1 MNRMRHRHR
10 SPTVSPLSARLVR
23 RGFGV
28 VTVAAACVAAVT
40 TPATA
45 QTPALPNLPSAPK
58 PPALP
63 QLPQVQPPP
72 VHLPAAPAPA
82 VPQVPSPGVPSPGV
96 SLPPVPGVTGGGSTG
111 SQSVPGTPGA
121 LPGQGGTGYAP
132 GGAGAQDDSGPA
144 ARRRGA
150 ERRGVNRRLRRS
162 VRSLQGCLPAVSGLE
177 RRVLVLRAG
186 LGGRPAGSRRAVA
199 RQLEVSPRRVAR
211 AEARGLKRLRGAAQ
225 QSACKSS
232 PSPIVIER
240 TPWLMPL
247 TAASSGLPLMSM
259 ASLAGRPS
267 ADERVL
273 DAGAVK
279 GVSRRGTADS
289 LVSGSDTQGSLA
301 DAAQDPQPQTVA
313 ASASN
318 GEGLLLPLLLTAGL
332 LTLVALYALI
342 GRGRRASTAGGPSPE
357 PEFGATGTGVTA
369 ATAAPV
375 AAPAT
380 ASRVADQQKAE
391 EPEPVADEP
400 VAAEPEPVADEPE
413 PVAAEDDARPGST
426 AALAPVPDRAPT
438 PPATDSQPPVEPEA
452 GAVGAAATPQRP
464 PSPAWPSSP
473 PISRPSAPPP
483 PFWRRP
489 RARAMRQA
497 ASGAAG
503 KAGALT
509 RALLRV
515 RRRR

>member
-1 MNRMRHRHR
+1 
-10 SPTVSPLSARLVR
+10 
-23 RGFGV
+23 
-28 VTVAAACVAAVT
+28 
-40 TPATA
+40 
-45 QTPALPNLPSAPK
+45 
-58 PPALP
+58 
-63 QLPQVQPPP
+63 
-72 VHLPAAPAPA
+72 
-82 VPQVPSPGVPSPGV
+82 
-96 SLPPVPGVTGGGSTG
+96 
-111 SQSVPGTPGA
+111 
-121 LPGQGGTGYAP
+121 
-132 GGAGAQDDSGPA
+132 
-144 ARRRGA
+144 
-150 ERRGVNRRLRRS
+150 
-162 VRSLQGCLPAVSGLE
+162 
-177 RRVLVLRAG
+177 
-186 LGGRPAGSRRAVA
+186 VA
-199 RQLEVSPRRVAR
+199 RQLEISPRRVAR

-357 PEFGATGTGVTA
+357 PAGFGAPGTGVTA

-391 EPEPVADEP
+391 EPEPVAAEPQPVAEEPEPVAAEPQPVADEPEPVADEP
-400 VAAEPEPVADEPE
+400 VAAEPEPVA
-413 PVAAEDDARPGST
+413 AEDDAGTTGST

-473 PISRPSAPPP
+473 PISRPSAAPP

-497 ASGAAG
+497 ASGAAV
-503 KAGALT
+503 KAGGLT
-509 RALLRV
+509 RKLLRV

>member
-1 MNRMRHRHR
+1 
-10 SPTVSPLSARLVR
+10 V
-23 RGFGV
+23 
-28 VTVAAACVAAVT
+28 
-40 TPATA
+40 
-45 QTPALPNLPSAPK
+45 
-58 PPALP
+58 
-63 QLPQVQPPP
+63 
-72 VHLPAAPAPA
+72 
-82 VPQVPSPGVPSPGV
+82 
-96 SLPPVPGVTGGGSTG
+96 
-111 SQSVPGTPGA
+111 
-121 LPGQGGTGYAP
+121 
-132 GGAGAQDDSGPA
+132 
-144 ARRRGA
+144 ARR
-150 ERRGVNRRLRRS
+150 
-162 VRSLQGCLPAVSGLE
+162 
-177 RRVLVLRAG
+177 
-186 LGGRPAGSRRAVA
+186 
-199 RQLEVSPRRVAR
+199 LEVSPRRVAR

-357 PEFGATGTGVTA
+357 PEFGATGTGVMA

-391 EPEPVADEP
+391 EPEPVAAEPQP

-413 PVAAEDDARPGST
+413 PVAAEDDAGTTGST
-426 AALAPVPDRAPT
+426 AALTPVPDPAPV
-438 PPATDSQPPVEPEA
+438 PPATDSEPQVEPEA
-452 GAVGAAATPQRP
+452 AAAGAAAAPRRP
-464 PSPAWPSSP
+464 SSPAWPSSP
-473 PISRPSAPPP
+473 PISRPSAAPP

-489 RARAMRQA
+489 RARAMWQA
-497 ASGAAG
+497 ASGAAV
-503 KAGALT
+503 KAGGLT
-509 RALLRV
+509 RKLLRV